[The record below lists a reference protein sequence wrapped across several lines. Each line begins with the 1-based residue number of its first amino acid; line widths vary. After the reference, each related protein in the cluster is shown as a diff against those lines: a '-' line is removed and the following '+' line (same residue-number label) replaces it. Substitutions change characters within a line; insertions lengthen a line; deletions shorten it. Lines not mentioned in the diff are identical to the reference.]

1 MTFLK
6 QFYFTKSLILREILI
21 IETIRI
27 VHPAL
32 TLVITAGKLSL
43 ESGVSKSILV
53 ILNIKITIA
62 IMVIMYVVSFIS
74 K

>member
-1 MTFLK
+1 MK
-6 QFYFTKSLILREILI
+6 FYFTKSLILREILI
-21 IETIRI
+21 IETIKI

-32 TLVITAGKLSL
+32 TLVIIARKLSL
-43 ESGVSKSILV
+43 ESGASKSILV

-62 IMVIMYVVSFIS
+62 TMVIMYVVSFMS

>member
-1 MTFLK
+1 M
-6 QFYFTKSLILREILI
+6 
-21 IETIRI
+21 ETIKI
-27 VHPAL
+27 VHPAQI
-32 TLVITAGKLSL
+32 LVITAGKLSL
-43 ESGVSKSILV
+43 ESGDPKSILV

>member
-1 MTFLK
+1 MK
-6 QFYFTKSLILREILI
+6 FYFTKSLILREILI
-21 IETIRI
+21 IETIKI

-32 TLVITAGKLSL
+32 TLVIIAGKLSL
-43 ESGVSKSILV
+43 ESGASKSILV

-62 IMVIMYVVSFIS
+62 TMVIIYVVSFMS

>member
-1 MTFLK
+1 MK
-6 QFYFTKSLILREILI
+6 FYFTKSLILREILI
-21 IETIRI
+21 IETIKI
-27 VHPAL
+27 VHPEL

-43 ESGVSKSILV
+43 ESGAQKSILV
-53 ILNIKITIA
+53 ILNIRITIA

>member
-1 MTFLK
+1 MK
-6 QFYFTKSLILREILI
+6 FYFTKSLILREILI
-21 IETIRI
+21 IETIKI

-43 ESGVSKSILV
+43 EIGASKSILV

-62 IMVIMYVVSFIS
+62 IMVIMYVVSFMS

>member
-1 MTFLK
+1 MK
-6 QFYFTKSLILREILI
+6 FYFTKSLILREILI
-21 IETIRI
+21 IETIKI
-27 VHPAL
+27 VHPEL

>member
-1 MTFLK
+1 MK
-6 QFYFTKSLILREILI
+6 FYFTKSLILREILI
-21 IETIRI
+21 IETIKI
-27 VHPAL
+27 VHPEL

-43 ESGVSKSILV
+43 ESGASKVNLV

>member
-1 MTFLK
+1 MK
-6 QFYFTKSLILREILI
+6 FYFTKSLILREILI
-21 IETIRI
+21 IETIKI

>member
-1 MTFLK
+1 MK
-6 QFYFTKSLILREILI
+6 FYFTKSLILREILI
-21 IETIRI
+21 IETIKI
-27 VHPAL
+27 VHPEL

-43 ESGVSKSILV
+43 ESGAPKSILV
-53 ILNIKITIA
+53 ILNIKITIV

>member
-1 MTFLK
+1 M
-6 QFYFTKSLILREILI
+6 REILI

-32 TLVITAGKLSL
+32 TLVTTAGKLSL
-43 ESGVSKSILV
+43 ESGDPKSILV

-62 IMVIMYVVSFIS
+62 SMVIMYVVSFIS

>member
-1 MTFLK
+1 M
-6 QFYFTKSLILREILI
+6 REILI
-21 IETIRI
+21 IETIKI
-27 VHPAL
+27 VHPEL
-32 TLVITAGKLSL
+32 ILVTTAGKLSL

>member
-1 MTFLK
+1 MK
-6 QFYFTKSLILREILI
+6 FYFTKSLILREILI
-21 IETIRI
+21 IETIKI

-43 ESGVSKSILV
+43 ESGASKSILV
-53 ILNIKITIA
+53 MLNIKITIA
-62 IMVIMYVVSFIS
+62 TMVIMYVVSFMS